1 MSNKAES
8 TVQGAL
14 NVLGSALQSCSFD
27 PLTGYFRDGC
37 CNTDS
42 SDHGSH
48 TVCVKLTHEFLEYS
62 KWAGNDLSTPQPQY
76 RFAGLKAGD
85 RWCLCAPRWL
95 ESYEAGCAPLVV
107 LEATHQQ
114 ALAVITLGALKRHAY
129 QGA

>member
-1 MSNKAES
+1 MSNEAES

-48 TVCVKLTHEFLEYS
+48 TVCVKLTRAFLEYS
-62 KWAGNDLSTPQPQY
+62 KSVGNDLSTPQPQY
-76 RFAGLKAGD
+76 RFAGLKPGD
-85 RWCLCAPRWL
+85 RWCLCAARWL
-95 ESYEAGCAPLVV
+95 EAYEAGAAPLVV